1 MSNKKVEAAPLRDM
15 FTDAAKEVI
24 ERARIKA
31 QMNKILEIVDA
42 DSARLRKAYSEI
54 GKMYCEGTLEANASR
69 VEVLTG
75 LVNHL
80 QERIKRAKLRYDEL
94 EKVHSVDEC
103 TQAFKAELQVKIKK
117 TAEDTAEF
125 AKDFSEKAKVKAQE
139 ISAKSKAKSKK
150 SDKAE
155 LSKEQN
161 KKLISLIK
169 EQLED
174 SEDAEETAETTVEKI
189 QNLLES
195 LSVEEETEDAVVISE
210 EAAPAEVTEV
220 VEAIAREAMEEV
232 AAETDALPAEGA
244 EVAEDFT
251 F

>member
-1 MSNKKVEAAPLRDM
+1 MSNKKVESAPLRDM

-31 QMNKILEIVDA
+31 QMNKILEIVEA

-54 GKMYCEGTLEANASR
+54 GKMYCEGTLEENASR

-80 QERIKRAKLRYDEL
+80 NERIKRAKARYDEL

-103 TQAFKAELQVKIKK
+103 TQAFKSELQVKLKK
-117 TAEDTAEF
+117 TAEDTADF
-125 AKDFSEKAKVKAQE
+125 AKDFTEKAKVKAQE
-139 ISAKSKAKSKK
+139 ISAKNKAKSKK

-155 LSKEQN
+155 LSTEQN
-161 KKLISLIK
+161 KKLLSLIK
-169 EQLED
+169 EQLDD
-174 SEDAEETAETTVEKI
+174 SEEAEETAETTVEKI
-189 QNLLES
+189 QSLLDS
-195 LSVEEETEDAVVISE
+195 LSAEDEMDEIVAAAGEET
-210 EAAPAEVTEV
+210 PAEVTEL
-220 VEAIAREAMEEV
+220 VETITIEAVEEIT
-232 AAETDALPAEGA
+232 AETENPTEST

>member
-1 MSNKKVEAAPLRDM
+1 MSNKKVESAPLRDM

-31 QMNKILEIVDA
+31 QMNKILEIVEA

-54 GKMYCEGTLEANASR
+54 GKMYCEGTLEENASR

-80 QERIKRAKLRYDEL
+80 NERIKRAKLRYDEL

-103 TQAFKAELQVKIKK
+103 TQAFKAELQVKLKK
-117 TAEDTAEF
+117 TAEDTADF
-125 AKDFSEKAKVKAQE
+125 AKDFTEKAKVKAQE
-139 ISAKSKAKSKK
+139 ISAKTKAKSKK
-150 SDKAE
+150 ADKAE

-161 KKLISLIK
+161 KKLLSLIK
-169 EQLED
+169 EQLDD
-174 SEDAEETAETTVEKI
+174 SEEAEEAAETTVEKI
-189 QNLLES
+189 QSLLDS
-195 LSVEEETEDAVVISE
+195 LSADDEII
-210 EAAPAEVTEV
+210 EVTASDEDTAAKEASEV
-220 VEAIAREAMEEV
+220 VEAIVDEALEEIT
-232 AAETDALPAEGA
+232 ADKKDAPAEST